1 MLVYGCLLCPIA
13 ILGNEELRSEHD
25 WAGMPAGSFPGEWWS
40 CQSYFM
46 PFVASRLEYRKV
58 LYVGPASEDSQQ
70 VQKVATRRLVGV
82 ASHVCISCQ
91 FVSMRNPKH

>member
-1 MLVYGCLLCPIA
+1 
-13 ILGNEELRSEHD
+13 
-25 WAGMPAGSFPGEWWS
+25 
-40 CQSYFM
+40 M